1 MTKLLYKPL
10 AWLRK
15 KNDKIREEINMT
27 ERDKPKFDAYNIFS
41 EMKDLG
47 SVEKYI
53 EKVRVSD
60 VTPGDI
66 IY

>member
-1 MTKLLYKPL
+1 
-10 AWLRK
+10 
-15 KNDKIREEINMT
+15 MT